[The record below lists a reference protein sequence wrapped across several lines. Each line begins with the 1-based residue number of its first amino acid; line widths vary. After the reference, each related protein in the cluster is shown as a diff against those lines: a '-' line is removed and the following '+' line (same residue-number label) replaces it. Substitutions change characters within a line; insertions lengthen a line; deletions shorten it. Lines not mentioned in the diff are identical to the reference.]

1 MLIPNS
7 VRLFAGAFI
16 LAVGAFGQISIVVS
30 PTPIT
35 TTRTSNLP
43 PVGIGGSESAQVILT
58 NTAANPATSCASLS
72 GCATPAAALC
82 TGSGSFYNAAGTLIG
97 MTATSFKLTSGQIA
111 QVSVPYSMAVPAGSS
126 PQRALIRAVVSLN
139 TTIPAT
145 TPCSLSYSLV
155 IFDSTLGVT
164 HAIVTDSGLSAIVTP
179 LLDLL

>member
-1 MLIPNS
+1 MLIPNT

-30 PTPIT
+30 PTFT

-58 NTAANPATSCASLS
+58 NTAANPATSCASLF
-72 GCATPAAALC
+72 GCIQPVGAPSC
-82 TGSGSFYNAAGTLIG
+82 TGSVSFYNGAGTLIG
-97 MTATSFKLTSGQIA
+97 TATSFTLTSRQIE
-111 QVSVPYSMAVPAGSS
+111 QVSIPYSAAGSS
-126 PQRALIRAVVSLN
+126 LPRALIRAVVSLT
-139 TTIPAT
+139 TTIPSTA
-145 TPCSLSYSLV
+145 PCSLSYSLV